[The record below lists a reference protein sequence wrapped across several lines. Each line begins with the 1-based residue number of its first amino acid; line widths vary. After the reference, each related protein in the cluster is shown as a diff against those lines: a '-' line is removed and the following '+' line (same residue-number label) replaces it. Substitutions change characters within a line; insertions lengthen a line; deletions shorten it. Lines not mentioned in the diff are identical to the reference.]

1 MKNLHFDCSYM
12 IEKTFTDLTKEFTYE
27 DLQKMKYLDQVICE
41 TLRFHNLVGAL
52 QRVANEDY
60 KIPGHDLVIKKGTK
74 VWINIIGIH
83 MDPKHYNNPEVFDP
97 ENFNE
102 DSKANRNK

>member
-1 MKNLHFDCSYM
+1 MR
-12 IEKTFTDLTKEFTYE
+12 
-27 DLQKMKYLDQVICE
+27 YLDQVICE
-41 TLRFHNLVGAL
+41 TLRFHNLVGTL

>member
-1 MKNLHFDCSYM
+1 MR
-12 IEKTFTDLTKEFTYE
+12 
-27 DLQKMKYLDQVICE
+27 YLDQVICE
-41 TLRFHNLVGAL
+41 TLRFHNLVGTL

-83 MDPKHYNNPEVFDP
+83 MDPKNYNNPEVFDP
-97 ENFNE
+97 ENSTWTWFQIKMLISCNMIL
-102 DSKANRNK
+102 